1 MVRDFLEFLLYFEM
15 EQVVLARGSQQVSGK
30 FDLVYGSDGGGEGF
44 FNRGGWGNWGRVF
57 FSFME
62 VISFGG
68 VKRKSVEV
76 SEAVDISVIGVEFG
90 DDIEMVYFGYV
101 ELLVKG
107 YDFVLQQLFNLIWCD
122 ECGDFIWGLY
132 KYCFRCK
139 CK

>member
-1 MVRDFLEFLLYFEM
+1 MV
-15 EQVVLARGSQQVSGK
+15 
-30 FDLVYGSDGGGEGF
+30 
-44 FNRGGWGNWGRVF
+44 RVF

-76 SEAVDISVIGVEFG
+76 SEAVDISVTGVEFG

-107 YDFVLQQLFNLIWCD
+107 YDFVL
-122 ECGDFIWGLY
+122 
-132 KYCFRCK
+132 
-139 CK
+139 